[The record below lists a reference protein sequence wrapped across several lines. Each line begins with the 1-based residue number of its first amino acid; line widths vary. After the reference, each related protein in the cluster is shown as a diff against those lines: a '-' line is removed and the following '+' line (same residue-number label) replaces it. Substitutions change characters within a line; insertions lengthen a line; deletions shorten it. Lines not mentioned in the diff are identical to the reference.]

1 MRSAQST
8 FKHFLAV
15 LAIAIVQMLMFG
27 TPSYAQVI
35 TTSPSALSLTVA
47 QGGTVSGTLSL
58 SKTGTDVHSYY
69 ISTNQGWVWLNP
81 AYGSTQTIST
91 ETDLL
96 TVTVNT
102 SAMGL
107 IPGSYSAVVY
117 LGETGPGVSTV
128 VRVPVS
134 LTVTAAGTTPPP
146 PPPSTTPPPP
156 PPSTTPPPP
165 PPSTTPPPPPTA
177 TPPPPPPTSS
187 LTSFIQS
194 FPGSLALA
202 APQGTNP
209 SGVVNLQKSGT
220 TTHSY
225 SISTNQGWIW
235 LNPPY
240 GSTQT
245 ITSEIDPLTVTV
257 NTAALAVG
265 SYSAVVYILESGP
278 DIPATTLRIPVSVT
292 VTATGTTAPPP
303 PPPPSPTGGATPP
316 PPPPPPSSTTTTGTM
331 TVSWSANTEAD
342 LAGYRIYVGTQT
354 GVHPQM
360 FDVGNVLSKQLTL
373 PLGFTYFV
381 VITAYDKVGNES
393 SPSAELS
400 RSVF

>member
-1 MRSAQST
+1 MSSAQST
-8 FKHFLAV
+8 FKKFFAV

-35 TTSPSALSLTVA
+35 TTNPPALSLTVA
-47 QGGTVSGTLSL
+47 QGGTVSGNLSL

-69 ISTNQGWVWLNP
+69 ISTNQGWIWLNP

-117 LGETGPGVSTV
+117 LGQTGPGVSTV

-165 PPSTTPPPPPTA
+165 PPPTA
-177 TPPPPPPTSS
+177 TPPPPPTGS
-187 LTSFIQS
+187 LTSKMLA
-194 FPGSLALA
+194 FPSSLSLS
-202 APQGTNP
+202 APKGTNP
-209 SGVVNLQKSGT
+209 SGTVSLQKAGST
-220 TTHSY
+220 IHSY
-225 SISTNQGWIW
+225 SISTNQNWIW

-257 NTAALAVG
+257 NTGALNVG
-265 SYSAVVYILESGP
+265 TYSAVVYILESGP
-278 DIPATTLRIPVSVT
+278 DIAPATLRIPVSVT
-292 VTATGTTAPPP
+292 VTATGTTPP
-303 PPPPSPTGGATPP
+303 PPPPSTTPP
-316 PPPPPPSSTTTTGTM
+316 PPPPTGSTTPPPPPPSTTGTGTI
-331 TVSWSANTEAD
+331 TVSWSANQEAD
-342 LAGYRIYVGTQT
+342 LAGYRIYVGTRS
-354 GVHPQM
+354 GSHPQM

-373 PLGFTYFV
+373 PLGYTYFV